1 MPAYLVQVD
10 PEVGGQYLLG
20 GHDSH
25 IVFAADAAGARA
37 AAKARFGGDN
47 DTLWGDSNVVDVTE
61 VAVGADL
68 EDWKFELDIYDVDA
82 RTPVES
88 ISVTG
93 AASATPDSIAALA
106 VTALNAT
113 DSIAG
118 AAYDA
123 TGNVLTVAETTDGI
137 GDHTVVQ
144 RWIPPWGESSF
155 SAFEGSIT
163 DGGSAGAALTVAM
176 PADGVVIPAYTAGL
190 RRR

>member
-20 GHDSH
+20 GQDSH

-47 DTLWGDSNVVDVTE
+47 DTLWGDSNAVDVTE
-61 VAVGADL
+61 IAVGADL
-68 EDWKFELDIYDVDA
+68 EGWKFELDIYDVDA
-82 RTPVES
+82 REPAVS

-93 AASATPDSIAALA
+93 DAADLPDDIGAAA

-113 DSIAG
+113 DPIAG
-118 AAYDA
+118 ASYDTA
-123 TGNVLTVAETTDGI
+123 TNILTVAETTDNL
-137 GDHTVVQ
+137 GDHSVVQ

-155 SAFEGSIT
+155 SPFEGAVT
-163 DGGSAGAALTVAM
+163 DEGAEGAALTVVL
-176 PADGVVIPAYTAGL
+176 PADGVTIPDHHAGL